1 MCPNGHV
8 VDRHR
13 SSTSSCEVIVF
24 AQPGTSLQHCINN
37 FTHSTGSKC
46 PTCDTC
52 LLRTTSFVQSPPV
65 IIFNIGAC
73 ASVPSL
79 SSVLWITCGE
89 TGRVHYNLKG
99 IVYYKGQHFTSC
111 FVTGTSMIWFHDVN
125 WYFLNL
131 WESRY
136 RFYHYRIR
144 SHGILLFLYIG
155 VDRKNNVTWSSI
167 GMLVFIWMFKLA
179 TVTTGS

>member
-111 FVTGTSMIWFHDVN
+111 FVTGTSMIWFHDGLLTGTSLIYENQDIDSITTESGVMAFY
-125 WYFLNL
+125 YF
-131 WESRY
+131 Y
-136 RFYHYRIR
+136 
-144 SHGILLFLYIG
+144 
-155 VDRKNNVTWSSI
+155 T
-167 GMLVFIWMFKLA
+167 LV
-179 TVTTGS
+179 